1 MNTVMAE
8 EARVAALRSYGL
20 LDAPRPAALDEL
32 TRLTTTLVGTPIA
45 LVTLIDEN
53 RQWFA
58 GNTGLGLD
66 ATARDLSFCAHTLTP
81 RTPLIVPDARLDSR
95 FVANGLVT
103 GAPWIRSYAGA
114 PLIDED
120 GHALGAVCAI
130 GDEPRDFSDREIDA
144 LTLLAGQASG
154 HLAAIRSR
162 LRLIELGDALAQAV
176 RREEDL
182 VATVSHELRTPVAAI
197 QGYLE
202 LLTDDAALAPYGR
215 LIDPIRRNGERL
227 VRMVDH
233 LLEGTA
239 DAKMTQ
245 ATPTP
250 IGTVVAAAVA
260 GTSAVAASRDVTVT
274 VTGDGRTVVGGA
286 DPARLAQAVEQLV
299 RNAVLFSAPGGS
311 VRVTMRRAD
320 ATIVEV
326 TDSGAGIPADEL
338 PHVTERFFRGRHARK
353 QAVPGMGLGLTIAAG
368 IASAHGGFLQMSSP
382 GAGRGTTAR
391 LGL

>member
-1 MNTVMAE
+1 MAE
-8 EARVAALRSYGL
+8 ESRLAALRSYGL

-32 TRLTTTLVGTPIA
+32 TRLTATLVGTPIA
-45 LVTLIDEN
+45 LVTLIDED

-58 GNTGLGLD
+58 GNTGLTLD
-66 ATARDLSFCAHTLTP
+66 ETARDLSFCAHTLAP
-81 RTPLIVPDARLDSR
+81 RTPLIVPDARLDAR
-95 FVANGLVT
+95 FDANALVT

-144 LTLLAGQASG
+144 LLLLAGQASG
-154 HLAAIRSR
+154 HLSAIRSR

-176 RREEDL
+176 RRQEDL

-233 LLEGTA
+233 LLEGTRTHA
-239 DAKMTQ
+239 EVPQ

-260 GTSAVAASRDVTVT
+260 GTRTVAASRQVTVT

-286 DPARLAQAVEQLV
+286 DPARLVQAVEQLV

-311 VRVTMRRAD
+311 VRITMRRSD

-368 IASAHGGFLQMSSP
+368 IAEAHGGFLQLSSP
-382 GAGRGTTAR
+382 GVGRGTTAR